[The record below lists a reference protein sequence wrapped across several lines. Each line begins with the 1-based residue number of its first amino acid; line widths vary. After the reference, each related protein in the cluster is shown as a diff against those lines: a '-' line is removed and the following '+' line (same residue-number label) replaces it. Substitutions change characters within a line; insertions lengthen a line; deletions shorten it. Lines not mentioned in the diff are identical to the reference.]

1 MKRTEKTD
9 KILAKYKQYL
19 KLEKSLSTN
28 TVEAYLTDLDKLM
41 AYLTLEN
48 LHPLEVTLEHLETF
62 SAGLRDIG
70 IHPRSQARILSGIR
84 SFYHFLVL
92 ENYLEIDPTE
102 LLGGRRR
109 LTERASAEICGDIAR
124 SAHRGRDRPS
134 HREYRQKHQRRTT
147 KPSHP
152 RDTLQLRASRIRTMQ
167 PEIIRPVL
175 K

>member
-92 ENYLEIDPTE
+92 EDYLETDPTE
-102 LLGGRRR
+102 LLESPQIGFK
-109 LTERASAEICGDIAR
+109 TAR

-167 PEIIRPVL
+167 PEVIRPVL